1 MTDRPKPLRTRPHP
15 TPLKLDGAQGE
26 GGGQILRT
34 SLALSMLTHT
44 PIELRNI
51 RAGRAKPGLL
61 RQHLAAVMAAK
72 QVGCAHVEGAEL
84 GSQTLTFSPSVMV
97 GGHYQFSVG
106 SAGSATLV
114 LQTILPA
121 LLHVEQSST
130 VLLEGGTHNNA
141 APPFDFLAHSFLPVL
156 NRMGANVQVTL
167 ERHGFFPVGGGKL
180 QVQITPGEFRAGPVV
195 PTPLKPLHLPDRGA
209 PTSRKALALVNN
221 LPANIGQREL
231 GVLIKALQLKR
242 QEAQAE
248 DPGAL
253 GPGNVLMLFLGFEQV
268 TEVITAF
275 GERGKSSE
283 QVAEEVLLQANE
295 YLSSDAPVGEHLAD
309 QLLLPLALAGTG
321 SFRTVTPS
329 LHTRTNIDVIRQ
341 FLDIP
346 IRLEQEKETVW
357 RVEMG

>member
-1 MTDRPKPLRTRPHP
+1 MTSRAGL
-15 TPLKLDGAQGE
+15 LKLDGAQGE
-26 GGGQILRT
+26 GGGQILRS
-34 SLALSMLTHT
+34 SLALSMLTNT

-61 RQHLAAVMAAK
+61 RQHLTAVMAAK

-97 GGHYQFSVG
+97 GGHYQFNVG

-121 LLHVEQSST
+121 LLHVDQASSL
-130 VLLEGGTHNNA
+130 LLEGGTHNNA
-141 APPFDFLAHSFLPVL
+141 APPFDFLAHSFLPLL
-156 NRMGANVQVTL
+156 NRMGANVQVSL

-180 QVQITPGEFRAGPVV
+180 QVQITPGKFNAGPVV
-195 PTPLKPLHLPDRGA
+195 PTPLQALHLLERGA
-209 PTSRKALALVNN
+209 PTTCRALALVNN

-231 GVLIKALQLKR
+231 AVLIKSLKLKR
-242 QEAQAE
+242 HEARVE
-248 DPGAL
+248 DPRAP

-275 GERGKSSE
+275 GERGRSSE
-283 QVAEEVLLQANE
+283 QVAEQVLLQANE
-295 YLSSDAPVGEHLAD
+295 YLNSDAPVGEHLAD
-309 QLLLPLALAGTG
+309 QLLLPLALAGSG
-321 SFRTVTPS
+321 SYRTVTPS

-346 IRLEQEKETVW
+346 IRLEQETALVW
-357 RVEMG
+357 RVEVG